1 MEVFAILAKPQGSEM
16 KVFSIMPHFSDAEFN
31 AKKALLL
38 DISYGYNCE
47 ILMGLSSGRED
58 DINMTLEKLY
68 SADAVLADLTLERPS
83 CYFELGYAQALIK
96 PVFLIAR
103 TGTEIHQCISRC
115 SLNTYSSL
123 NEYGSLI
130 IRLLS
135 SLSGQGQSH

>member
-16 KVFSIMPHFSDAEFN
+16 KVFSIMPHFSDTEFN

-38 DISYGYNCE
+38 DISYGYNCD
-47 ILMGLSSGRED
+47 ILIGSNSGRED
-58 DINMTLEKLY
+58 DVNTTLEKLH

-83 CYFELGYAQALIK
+83 CYFELGYAQAIKK

-103 TGTEIHQCISRC
+103 ARTEIHQCISRC
-115 SLNTYSSL
+115 SLNTYSNL

-130 IRLLS
+130 RRILL
-135 SLSGQGQSH
+135 SLSGQEQSD

>member
-1 MEVFAILAKPQGSEM
+1 M

-38 DISYGYNCE
+38 GISSAYNCE
-47 ILMGLSSGRED
+47 MLIGSNSGRED
-58 DINMTLEKLY
+58 DVNATLEKLH
-68 SADAVLADLTLERPS
+68 SADIVLADLTLERPS
-83 CYFELGYAQALIK
+83 CYFELGYAQAIKK

-103 TGTEIHQCISRC
+103 AETEIHQCISRC

-130 IRLLS
+130 GRILS
-135 SLSGQGQSH
+135 SLSGLEQSD